1 MSARRLGVL
10 TLQGAYAAHA
20 QVLERL
26 GAQVRP
32 VRLPADF
39 EGLDGLVIPGGE
51 STTMLRLLERDEMFA
66 ALQNYAR
73 HKPCLGT
80 CAGAILLA
88 HQVSPAQAS
97 LDILDIDVQRNGYG
111 RQLDS
116 AIISGPTA
124 LPGGPLEMV
133 FIRAPRFTRIGKDV
147 EVLAERDGEAV
158 LVRQGRHLAAS
169 FHPELGEDPRV
180 HQAFLDGL

>member
-1 MSARRLGVL
+1 MSAPRLGVL

-26 GAQVRP
+26 GAEVRT

-39 EGLDGLVIPGGE
+39 DGLDGLVIPGGE
-51 STTMLRLLERDEMFA
+51 STTMLRLLDRDGMFA
-66 ALQNYAR
+66 ALQDYAR
-73 HKPCLGT
+73 RKPCFGT

-88 HQVSPAQAS
+88 RHVHPAQSS

-116 AIISGPTA
+116 TIISAPTA

-158 LVRQGRHLAAS
+158 LVRQGHHLAAS
-169 FHPELGEDPRV
+169 FHPELGADPRV

>member
-1 MSARRLGVL
+1 MMETSNVPPPR
-10 TLQGAYAAHA
+10 
-20 QVLERL
+20 
-26 GAQVRP
+26 
-32 VRLPADF
+32 
-39 EGLDGLVIPGGE
+39 
-51 STTMLRLLERDEMFA
+51 S
-66 ALQNYAR
+66 
-73 HKPCLGT
+73 
-80 CAGAILLA
+80 ILLA

-180 HQAFLDGL
+180 HQVFLDGL